1 MHELG
6 IVVRVIDMVEEAARK
21 NGVSKVWCALTS
33 RWGRSVPSCPATS
46 ATASSGAKLR
56 TEHMQECELN
66 MIIVAGISYCRDCK
80 KTYRTTEY
88 GKACPA
94 CGGHNTYLVTGR
106 DVMVK
111 DIQAV

>member
-1 MHELG
+1 MSK
-6 IVVRVIDMVEEAARK
+6 VVRVDLEVGE
-21 NGVSKVWCALTS
+21 VSTI
-33 RWGRSVPSCPATS
+33 VPSYFRDCFEW
-46 ATASSGAKLR
+46 AKLR

-88 GKACPA
+88 GKACPV

-106 DVMVK
+106 DVTVK

>member
-21 NGVSKVWCALTS
+21 NGVSKVVRVDLE
-33 RWGRSVPSCPATS
+33 V
-46 ATASSGAKLR
+46 R

>member
-1 MHELG
+1 
-6 IVVRVIDMVEEAARK
+6 
-21 NGVSKVWCALTS
+21 
-33 RWGRSVPSCPATS
+33 
-46 ATASSGAKLR
+46 
-56 TEHMQECELN
+56 MQECELN

-111 DIQAV
+111 DIQAVGERPRVLAGAACPSSPREAVPLRTSRCGV

>member
-21 NGVSKVWCALTS
+21 NGVSKVVRVDLEVGEVSTI
-33 RWGRSVPSCPATS
+33 VPNYFRDCFEW
-46 ATASSGAKLR
+46 AKLR

-88 GKACPA
+88 GKACPV

>member
-6 IVVRVIDMVEEAARK
+6 IVVHVIDMVEEAARK
-21 NGVSKVWCALTS
+21 NGVSKVARVDLEVGEVSTI
-33 RWGRSVPSCPATS
+33 VPSYFRDCFEW
-46 ATASSGAKLR
+46 AKLR
-56 TEHMQECELN
+56 TEHMRECELN

-88 GKACPA
+88 GKACPV

-106 DVMVK
+106 GVMVK
-111 DIQAV
+111 DIQAM